1 MHSLRMPGRSLT
13 TGSRPKGESF
23 APPLPVI
30 AHPDSLFSSVAE
42 VMNIDTELI
51 RPLAAKFNLS
61 FTAFGEVI
69 TDPSAPSS
77 GSVALSNPWGTQLE
91 PAPTSSYKDSVAFDI
106 LSGTIKS
113 VYNIHRGLEGND
125 NIKVYPNYMS
135 GNTGR
140 PEHRPSLSGADSR
153 ASIDTR
159 HYWKLSEKIYR
170 YNHWNDFERERPLGG
185 IHTTNESTSISRY
198 LEVPLADSQ

>member
-1 MHSLRMPGRSLT
+1 MLGQSLT
-13 TGSRPKGESF
+13 TGSRPKGRSF
-23 APPLPVI
+23 VLPPLPVI

-42 VMNIDTELI
+42 VMSIDTELI

-61 FTAFGEVI
+61 LTAFGEVI

-91 PAPTSSYKDSVAFDI
+91 PAPVTSYKDSVAFDI

-113 VYNIHRGLEGND
+113 VYNIHRGLGGSD
-125 NIKVYPNYMS
+125 SIKVYPTYTS

-140 PEHRPSLSGADSR
+140 PERRSRLSEADSR

-159 HYWKLSEKIYR
+159 YYWKLSENIYR
-170 YNHWNDFERERPLGG
+170 YNHWNDMEREGPLGG
-185 IHTTNESTSISRY
+185 IHTINESMLIS
-198 LEVPLADSQ
+198 LFLKFL